1 MTKAKAEE
9 AKRHIFMGRVSE
21 ELGLDKTT
29 ELLKELQPTFDQLDS
44 QAPPELTI
52 DSAVA
57 IVDEVMQEMA
67 NFLSEEDKQDF
78 ILDFTV
84 KYQKRLKKSQE

>member
-1 MTKAKAEE
+1 MTKSKAEE
-9 AKRHIFMGRVSE
+9 AKRHILVGRISE
-21 ELGLDKTT
+21 EIGLDKTT
-29 ELLKELQPTFDQLDS
+29 AILKELKPSFDQLDG

-67 NFLSEEDKQDF
+67 NFLTEEDKQDF

-84 KYQKRLKKSQE
+84 KYQKRLKKSRE